1 MDDHHNDIDPDGDG
15 DGDYINVIVLA
26 EISV

>member
-15 DGDYINVIVLA
+15 DDDYINVIVLA